1 MKSVLGNKK
10 TIALLLLPALAL
22 YTLVKLVPVLWSF
35 GLSFFEGDLRG
46 FEFVGFDN
54 FIYLFNDPELQSSL
68 WVSAKYALVVT
79 TGQILLGY
87 SLALFYVFVLRK
99 SSPFIRAI
107 IFFPTVLPTVAVA
120 LLFKRFFEVAPQT
133 GPVNAILNSFGI
145 PSIDWLGNPDSAF
158 VVIVI
163 MELWGSMGFYS
174 ILLYAGLIDI
184 PEELIESAR
193 IDGASGFR
201 LIRSII
207 LPLSAP
213 VLLSTLIFS
222 FNVTVKVFDSI
233 YALTSGGPG
242 TSTQPLT
249 LYMYKTTFQ
258 FQDYGYGSTLAL
270 LLTLISLAVTL
281 VIFGSARR
289 DRTKA

>member
-1 MKSVLGNKK
+1 MKSVLADKK
-10 TIALLLLPALAL
+10 TIALLLIPALL
-22 YTLVKLVPVLWSF
+22 FYTLIKLVPVLWSF

-46 FEFVGFDN
+46 FEFVGLDN
-54 FIYLFNDPELQSSL
+54 FIYLVNDPELQSSL

-99 SSPFIRAI
+99 SSAFIRAI
-107 IFFPTVLPTVAVA
+107 IFFPTVLPTVAIA

-133 GPVNAILNSFGI
+133 GPVNAILNSLGM
-145 PSIDWLGNPDSAF
+145 PSIDWLGQADSAF
-158 VVIVI
+158 IVIVI
-163 MELWGSMGFYS
+163 MELWGSMGFYA
-174 ILLYAGLIDI
+174 ILLYAGLLDI
-184 PEELIESAR
+184 PEDVIESAR

-201 LIRSII
+201 LVRNII

-222 FNVTVKVFDSI
+222 FNVTIKVFDSI
-233 YALTSGGPG
+233 YALTAGGPG

-249 LYMYKTTFQ
+249 LYML
-258 FQDYGYGSTLAL
+258 S
-270 LLTLISLAVTL
+270 LIH
-281 VIFGSARR
+281 I
-289 DRTKA
+289 